1 MVALE
6 FPKPLVLVRL
16 IIGLFF
22 FGLGIAFLIQ
32 AHIGLA
38 PWDVF
43 GKGLSTA
50 LDISFGLATVLASAL
65 ILLLWI
71 PLKQMPGLGTV
82 FNALLIGP
90 FVDLSL
96 KFVPD
101 ASTWGLAGQ
110 IGWFIIGMATIAFG
124 TGMYIGARLGPG
136 PRDGLMTGS
145 VKKFHKPVWITRT
158 ILEGAAVLIG
168 LALGGPVG
176 IGTLLFVLGIG
187 PMVQVSMRAF
197 GLVGKD
203 GKGST

>member
-1 MVALE
+1 MATLE

-16 IIGLFF
+16 VAGLYL
-22 FGLGIAFLIQ
+22 FGLGIAFEIRATL
-32 AHIGLA
+32 GLA

-43 GKGLSTA
+43 GQGLSNLTG
-50 LDISFGLATVLASAL
+50 LSFGLATVLASAI

-96 KFVPD
+96 KFVPSAAD
-101 ASTWGLAGQ
+101 WGIVGQ
-110 IGWFIIGMATIAFG
+110 IAWYVLGMAIIALG

-145 VKKFHKPVWITRT
+145 VNKFKRPVWFVRT
-158 ILEGAAVLIG
+158 VIEGGATLIG
-168 LALGGPVG
+168 IAFGGPVG
-176 IGTLLFVLGIG
+176 LGTLLFVVGIG
-187 PMVQVSMRAF
+187 PMVQLSMRAF

-203 GKGST
+203 GK

>member
-1 MVALE
+1 MATLE

-16 IIGLFF
+16 VVGLFF
-22 FGLGIAFLIQ
+22 FGMGIAFLIHS
-32 AHIGLA
+32 HIGLA

-43 GKGLSTA
+43 GQGLSK
-50 LDISFGLATVLASAL
+50 LLGISFGLATVLASAL

-90 FVDLSL
+90 FVDLTL

-101 ASTWGLAGQ
+101 AASWGLAAQ
-110 IGWFIIGMATIAFG
+110 IGWFLVGMATIALG
-124 TGMYIGARLGPG
+124 TGLYIGAKLGPG

-145 VKKFHKPVWITRT
+145 VNKFGKPVWITRT
-158 ILEGAAVLIG
+158 VLEGGALLIG
-168 LALGGPVG
+168 MALGGPVG
-176 IGTLLFVLGIG
+176 LGTLLFVFGIG

-203 GKGST
+203 GK

>member
-1 MVALE
+1 MAHIQ

-16 IIGLFF
+16 IVGLYL
-22 FGLGIAFLIQ
+22 FGLGIAFQIR
-32 AHIGLA
+32 AAIGLA

-43 GKGLSTA
+43 GRGLANITG
-50 LDISFGLATVLASAL
+50 LSFGLATVLASAM

-96 KFVPD
+96 RFVPD
-101 ASTWGLAGQ
+101 ASTWGLAAQ
-110 IGWFIIGMATIAFG
+110 AGWYILGMAIIALG
-124 TGMYIGARLGPG
+124 TGVYIGAKLGPG

-145 VKKFHKPVWITRT
+145 VKTFQKPVWIVRT
-158 ILEGAAVLIG
+158 VLEGGATLIG
-168 LALGGPVG
+168 IALGGPIG
-176 IGTLLFVLGIG
+176 LGTLLFVFGIG

-197 GLVGKD
+197 GLVNKGGK
-203 GKGST
+203 

>member
-1 MVALE
+1 VASID

-16 IIGLFF
+16 IIGLYL
-22 FGLGIAFLIQ
+22 FGLGIAFQIRATL
-32 AHIGLA
+32 GLA

-43 GKGLSTA
+43 GQGLANITG
-50 LDISFGLATVLASAL
+50 LSFGLATVLASAI

-71 PLKQMPGLGTV
+71 PLKQKPGLGTV

-96 KFVPD
+96 RFVPSAAD
-101 ASTWGLAGQ
+101 WGIVGQ
-110 IGWFIIGMATIAFG
+110 IGWYVLGMAIIALG
-124 TGMYIGARLGPG
+124 TGIYIGARLGPG

-145 VKKFHKPVWITRT
+145 VKRFGKPVWIVRT
-158 ILEGAAVLIG
+158 VLEGGATLIG

-176 IGTLLFVLGIG
+176 LGTLLFVIGIG

-197 GLVGKD
+197 GLVDKGGK
-203 GKGST
+203 

>member
-1 MVALE
+1 MATLE

-16 IIGLFF
+16 VAGLYL
-22 FGLGIAFLIQ
+22 FGLGIAFEIRATL
-32 AHIGLA
+32 GLA

-43 GKGLSTA
+43 GQGLSNLTG
-50 LDISFGLATVLASAL
+50 LSFGLATVLASAM

-96 KFVPD
+96 KFVPSAAD
-101 ASTWGLAGQ
+101 WGIVGQ
-110 IGWFIIGMATIAFG
+110 VGWYILGMAFIALG

-145 VKKFHKPVWITRT
+145 VKKFKRPVWFVRT
-158 ILEGAAVLIG
+158 VIEGGATLIG
-168 LALGGPVG
+168 LAFGGPVG
-176 IGTLLFVLGIG
+176 IGTLLFVVGIG
-187 PMVQVSMRAF
+187 PMVQISMRAF

-203 GKGST
+203 GK

>member
-6 FPKPLVLVRL
+6 FPKPLVLARL
-16 IIGLFF
+16 ILGLYL
-22 FGLGIAFLIQ
+22 FGLGIAFEIQ
-32 AHIGLA
+32 AHLGLA

-43 GKGLSTA
+43 GQGLSNITGM
-50 LDISFGLATVLASAL
+50 SFGLSTVLASAL

-96 KFVPD
+96 RFVPD
-101 ASTWGLAGQ
+101 AEPWGLWAQ
-110 IGWFIIGMATIAFG
+110 IGWFIVGMAIIALG

-145 VKKFHKPVWITRT
+145 VKKFNKPVWLVRT
-158 ILEGAAVLIG
+158 GIEGGATLIG
-168 LALGGPVG
+168 LACGGPVG
-176 IGTLLFVLGIG
+176 IGTLLFVVGIG

-203 GKGST
+203 GK

>member
-1 MVALE
+1 VASID

-16 IIGLFF
+16 IIGLYL
-22 FGLGIAFLIQ
+22 FGLGIAFQIRATL
-32 AHIGLA
+32 GLA

-43 GKGLSTA
+43 GQGLANITG
-50 LDISFGLATVLASAL
+50 LSFGLATVLASAI

-71 PLKQMPGLGTV
+71 PLKQKPGLGTV

-96 KFVPD
+96 RFVPSAAD
-101 ASTWGLAGQ
+101 WGIAGQ
-110 IGWFIIGMATIAFG
+110 IGWYVLGMAIIALG
-124 TGMYIGARLGPG
+124 TGIYIGARLGPG

-145 VKKFHKPVWITRT
+145 VKKFGKPVWIVRT
-158 ILEGAAVLIG
+158 VLEGGATLIG

-176 IGTLLFVLGIG
+176 LGTLLFVVGIG

-197 GLVGKD
+197 GLVDKGGK
-203 GKGST
+203 

>member
-6 FPKPLVLVRL
+6 FPKPLVLARL
-16 IIGLFF
+16 ILGLYL
-22 FGLGIAFLIQ
+22 FGLGIAFEIR
-32 AHIGLA
+32 AHLGLA

-43 GKGLSTA
+43 GQGLSNITGM
-50 LDISFGLATVLASAL
+50 SFGLSTVLASAL

-96 KFVPD
+96 RFVPD
-101 ASTWGLAGQ
+101 AEAWGIWGQLA
-110 IGWFIIGMATIAFG
+110 WFVIGMAIIALG
-124 TGMYIGARLGPG
+124 TGMYIGAKLGPG

-145 VKKFHKPVWITRT
+145 VKKFNRPVWLVRT
-158 ILEGAAVLIG
+158 AIEGGATVIG
-168 LALGGPVG
+168 LAFGGPVG
-176 IGTLLFVLGIG
+176 LGTVLFVVGIG

-203 GKGST
+203 GK

>member
-1 MVALE
+1 MASID

-16 IIGLFF
+16 IIGLYL
-22 FGLGIAFLIQ
+22 FGLGIAFQIRATL
-32 AHIGLA
+32 GLA

-43 GKGLSTA
+43 GQGLANITG
-50 LDISFGLATVLASAL
+50 LSFGLATVLASAI

-71 PLKQMPGLGTV
+71 PLKQKPGLGTV

-96 KFVPD
+96 RFVPSAAD
-101 ASTWGLAGQ
+101 WGIVGQ
-110 IGWFIIGMATIAFG
+110 IGWYVLGMAIIALG
-124 TGMYIGARLGPG
+124 TGIYIGARLGPG

-145 VKKFHKPVWITRT
+145 VKRFGKPVWIVRT
-158 ILEGAAVLIG
+158 VLEGGATLIG

-176 IGTLLFVLGIG
+176 LGTLLFVIGIG

-197 GLVGKD
+197 GLVDKGGK
-203 GKGST
+203 